1 MLKVLIKKQVSETL
15 YRSFRRRNPNRSGK
29 SGGKGKLSGKSTMII
44 MIVAALYLVAMFT
57 FFSVGLCQKL
67 MAVELD
73 WLYYLI
79 CSGAAIIFGTF
90 GSVFSTSFTLYMA
103 KDNDLLLSMPIPI
116 RDVII
121 SRLFSVYIMSLLY
134 SGLITIPSVVVGL
147 ILGGFSF
154 SRLLG
159 GLILVVLISLIVTGL
174 SCLLGW
180 VVAKLSQRLKNR
192 SFLTVLIALLF
203 FGLYYYVYFR
213 IMDRVQDLLEAMIRI
228 GGEIRSSAYFL
239 YIFGL
244 IGNGNWLGMACWT
257 GVVLL
262 ALGLIWLILKKTF
275 LSIST
280 ATPTPK
286 RAVYKEKE
294 IRQGSVSY
302 ALYRKEW
309 YRFTTSA
316 NYMLNCGMPLLLL
329 LGAGAFMLIKGRKMI
344 LMMSVVLAQ
353 VPGTIPVILCAVCC
367 MLGGMVD
374 ISTPSVSLEGSTI
387 WQLQC
392 LPVTPWKVLRAKLML
407 HLSLI
412 AFPTLFSSVV
422 MMLLAPAGTAL
433 IQRILIPIISVLNA
447 VFFAQYGLY
456 LGLKLPNLSWTN
468 EIIPI
473 KQSAPIFFVI
483 FTGIGLSFAFGGAY
497 LLLGGAIGAT
507 AWMSIFAV
515 LFFVANVALYR
526 WLRGPGSA
534 RFAAL

>member
-15 YRSFRRRNPNRSGK
+15 YRSFRRRNPHRSGK

-213 IMDRVQDLLEAMIRI
+213 IMDRVQDLLEAVIRI

-244 IGNGNWLGMACWT
+244 IGNGSWLGMACWT

-294 IRQGSVSY
+294 SRQSSVSY

-392 LPVTPWKVLRAKLML
+392 LPVTSWKVLRAKLML

-412 AFPTLFSSVV
+412 AFPTLFCSVV
-422 MMLLAPAGTAL
+422 MMLLAPAGTTL

-473 KQSAPIFFVI
+473 KQSAPIFFVV

>member
-159 GLILVVLISLIVTGL
+159 GLILVALISLIVTGL

-244 IGNGNWLGMACWT
+244 IGNGSWLGMACWT

-294 IRQGSVSY
+294 SRQGSVSY

-344 LMMSVVLAQ
+344 LLMSVVLAQ

-367 MLGGMVD
+367 MMGGMVD

-412 AFPTLFSSVV
+412 AFPTLFCSIV
-422 MMLLAPAGTAL
+422 MMLLAPAGTTL

-497 LLLGGAIGAT
+497 LLLGGVIGAT
-507 AWMSIFAV
+507 AWMSIFAI

>member
-213 IMDRVQDLLEAMIRI
+213 IMDRVQDLLEAVIRI

-239 YIFGL
+239 YILGL
-244 IGNGNWLGMACWT
+244 IGNGSWLGMACWT

-294 IRQGSVSY
+294 SRQSSVSY

-392 LPVTPWKVLRAKLML
+392 LPVTSWKVLRAKLML

-412 AFPTLFSSVV
+412 AFPTLFCSVV
-422 MMLLAPAGTAL
+422 MMLLAPAGTTL
-433 IQRILIPIISVLNA
+433 IQRILIPIISILNA

-473 KQSAPIFFVI
+473 KQSAPIFFVV

-526 WLRGPGSA
+526 WLRGPGSV

>member
-159 GLILVVLISLIVTGL
+159 GLILVALISLIVTGL

-213 IMDRVQDLLEAMIRI
+213 IMDLVQDLLEAMIRK
-228 GGEIRSSAYFL
+228 L
-239 YIFGL
+239 
-244 IGNGNWLGMACWT
+244 NG
-257 GVVLL
+257 
-262 ALGLIWLILKKTF
+262 
-275 LSIST
+275 
-280 ATPTPK
+280 
-286 RAVYKEKE
+286 
-294 IRQGSVSY
+294 
-302 ALYRKEW
+302 
-309 YRFTTSA
+309 
-316 NYMLNCGMPLLLL
+316 
-329 LGAGAFMLIKGRKMI
+329 
-344 LMMSVVLAQ
+344 
-353 VPGTIPVILCAVCC
+353 
-367 MLGGMVD
+367 
-374 ISTPSVSLEGSTI
+374 
-387 WQLQC
+387 
-392 LPVTPWKVLRAKLML
+392 
-407 HLSLI
+407 
-412 AFPTLFSSVV
+412 
-422 MMLLAPAGTAL
+422 
-433 IQRILIPIISVLNA
+433 
-447 VFFAQYGLY
+447 
-456 LGLKLPNLSWTN
+456 
-468 EIIPI
+468 
-473 KQSAPIFFVI
+473 
-483 FTGIGLSFAFGGAY
+483 
-497 LLLGGAIGAT
+497 
-507 AWMSIFAV
+507 
-515 LFFVANVALYR
+515 
-526 WLRGPGSA
+526 
-534 RFAAL
+534 

>member
-213 IMDRVQDLLEAMIRI
+213 IMDRVQDLLEAVIRI

-244 IGNGNWLGMACWT
+244 IGNGSWLGMACWT

-294 IRQGSVSY
+294 SRQGSVSY

-392 LPVTPWKVLRAKLML
+392 LPVTSWKVLRAKLML

-412 AFPTLFSSVV
+412 AFPTLFCSVV
-422 MMLLAPAGTAL
+422 MMLLAPAGTTL
-433 IQRILIPIISVLNA
+433 IQRLLIPIISVLNA

-473 KQSAPIFFVI
+473 KQSAPIFFVV

>member
-15 YRSFRRRNPNRSGK
+15 YRSFRRRNPSRSGK

-213 IMDRVQDLLEAMIRI
+213 IMDRVQDLLEAVIRI

-244 IGNGNWLGMACWT
+244 IGNGSWLGMACWT

-294 IRQGSVSY
+294 SRQGSVSY

-392 LPVTPWKVLRAKLML
+392 LPVTSWKVLRAKLML

-412 AFPTLFSSVV
+412 AFPTLFCSVV
-422 MMLLAPAGTAL
+422 MMLLAPAGTTL
-433 IQRILIPIISVLNA
+433 IQRILIPIISILNA

-473 KQSAPIFFVI
+473 KQSAPIFFVV

-497 LLLGGAIGAT
+497 LLLRGAIGAT

>member
-213 IMDRVQDLLEAMIRI
+213 IMNRVQDLLEAMIRI

-244 IGNGNWLGMACWT
+244 IGNGSWLGMACWT

-294 IRQGSVSY
+294 SRQGSVSY

-412 AFPTLFSSVV
+412 AFPTLFCSVV
-422 MMLLAPAGTAL
+422 MMLLAPAGTTL

-526 WLRGPGSA
+526 WLRGPGSV

>member
-213 IMDRVQDLLEAMIRI
+213 IMDRVQDLLEAVIRI

-244 IGNGNWLGMACWT
+244 IGNGSWLGMACWT

-275 LSIST
+275 LTIST

-294 IRQGSVSY
+294 SRQGSVSY

-392 LPVTPWKVLRAKLML
+392 LPVTSWKVLRAKLML

-412 AFPTLFSSVV
+412 AFPTLFCSVV
-422 MMLLAPAGTAL
+422 MMLLAPAGTTL
-433 IQRILIPIISVLNA
+433 IQRILIPIISILNA

-473 KQSAPIFFVI
+473 KQSAPIFFVV

>member
-29 SGGKGKLSGKSTMII
+29 SGRKGRLSGKSTMII

-213 IMDRVQDLLEAMIRI
+213 IMDRVQDLLEAVIRI

-244 IGNGNWLGMACWT
+244 IGNGSWLGMACWT

-294 IRQGSVSY
+294 SRQGSVSY

-392 LPVTPWKVLRAKLML
+392 LPVTSWKVLRAKLML

-412 AFPTLFSSVV
+412 AFPTLFCSVV
-422 MMLLAPAGTAL
+422 MMLLAPAGTTL

-473 KQSAPIFFVI
+473 KQSAPIFFVV